1 MIRTQIQL
9 TEKQS
14 RKIRALAQER
24 NVSLAEAV
32 RQCIDRSLVEKS
44 ASRAALY
51 ERAARVVGVFKDRS
65 RASDLSS
72 RHDRYLAKAFD

>member
-14 RKIRALAQER
+14 RKIRAWARER
-24 NVSLAEAV
+24 KVSLAEAI
-32 RQCIDRSLVEKS
+32 RQCIDESLVDGGRD
-44 ASRAALY
+44 RAALF
-51 ERAARVVGVFKDRS
+51 ERAERIVGTFEDRS

-72 RHDRYLAKAFD
+72 RHDRYLARAFK